1 MKSKRSFKALF
12 WPTFI
17 ELLFFMLMGTVD
29 TLMLSNYSDFAVGA
43 VGNANTLIQM
53 FAVLLLV
60 VANGVA
66 VLVSQYI
73 GAKKQ
78 EVAHRVMGSGMIINL
93 IVGFFLA
100 SALVLSAD
108 LLLNLVNTKIE
119 LFQDSKTYLKVI
131 SMSLFFVAVSNVITA
146 SLRSYGFAKYIT
158 MVVIVG
164 NVLNIFGNYVLIY
177 GHFGLPSLG
186 VYGAAISTLGV
197 RILMMMTYIYL
208 LFKVLKMSIK
218 DIRLDLVTTKQII
231 RIGLPSAA
239 ESWTYTIMQGIILSM
254 INGFGPEFTVARTY
268 INTILT
274 YIYIFSLAFAAANA
288 VMTGYY
294 IGERNYDKAHKETL
308 KTVFRSFLIVTSM
321 TLVVNLSSGVIVPL
335 FTSNPVI
342 IDIVRKVLWL
352 AILLEFG
359 RSLNLILI
367 QALRSAGDTTFPLI
381 MAVLSMFGVAVV
393 FAYLFGVY
401 LGLGLFGI
409 YIAYVM
415 DEVLRALFMF
425 FRWRSRKW
433 EAKSSYLENTHE

>member
-78 EVAHRVMGSGMIINL
+78 EVAHRVMGSGIIINL
-93 IVGFFLA
+93 IVGFLLA
-100 SALVLSAD
+100 STLVLSAD
-108 LLLNLVNTKIE
+108 LLLSLVNTKIE
-119 LFQDSKTYLKVI
+119 IFEDSKTYLSVI

-158 MVVIVG
+158 FVVIVG

-177 GHFGLPSLG
+177 GHLGLPSLG
-186 VYGAAISTLGV
+186 VYGAALSTLGV
-197 RILMMMTYIYL
+197 RILMMITYLIL
-208 LFKVLKMSIK
+208 LFKVLKMGIK
-218 DIRLDLVTTKQII
+218 DIRLDLVTAKQIVK
-231 RIGLPSAA
+231 IGLPSAA

-254 INGFGPEFTVARTY
+254 INGFGPEYTVARTY

-308 KTVFRSFLIVTSM
+308 KTALRSFLIVTSM
-321 TLVVNLSSGVIVPL
+321 TLIVNLSSGLIISI
-335 FTSNPVI
+335 FTTNPTI
-342 IDIVRKVLWL
+342 ISIVRKVLWL
-352 AILLEFG
+352 AIFLEFG

-381 MAVLSMFGVAVV
+381 MAVFSMFGVAVV
-393 FAYLFGVY
+393 FAYFFGVY

-415 DEVLRALFMF
+415 DEVLRALFML
-425 FRWRSRKW
+425 FRWHSRKW
-433 EAKSSYLENTHE
+433 EAKSSYLENTQV